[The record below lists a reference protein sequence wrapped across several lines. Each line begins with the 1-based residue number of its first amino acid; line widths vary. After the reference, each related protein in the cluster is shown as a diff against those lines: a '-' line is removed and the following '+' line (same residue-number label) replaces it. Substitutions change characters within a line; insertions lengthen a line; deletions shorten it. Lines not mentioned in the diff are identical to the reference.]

1 MKSDLGWGKTTTS
14 NPEVEDRSNVLLE
27 VELSI
32 LDCNALAN
40 MTNQYEY
47 NSTEEYEYEEYE
59 YEGYEYED
67 YEYEDYNDTS
77 SKIDCNDYIFAA
89 GFGKK
94 HLRCKRLI
102 YTNLIFLPQTLLQAD
117 SGGPLTYKRRN
128 QHVLVGELKFGMLNE
143 CESTKDASFYQ
154 SISYHRQWIEEK
166 MRSPKFCG
174 SGPDADA

>member
-1 MKSDLGWGKTTTS
+1 MI
-14 NPEVEDRSNVLLE
+14 VLR
-27 VELSI
+27 
-32 LDCNALAN
+32 NK
-40 MTNQYEY
+40 
-47 NSTEEYEYEEYE
+47 YEEYE

-117 SGGPLTYKRRN
+117 SGGPLTYKSGN
-128 QHVLVGELKFGMLNE
+128 QHVLVGELRGGLLE
-143 CESTKDASFYQ
+143 CENTKDTSFYP

-166 MRSPKFCG
+166 MRSPKYCG